1 MRLPGYDAFVLP
13 ALRDMHSMDPTVL
26 ETDEIALQGMLV
38 DEGYLNYWPT
48 LVDIGAAL
56 EALAIERGLGDAA

>member
-1 MRLPGYDAFVLP
+1 
-13 ALRDMHSMDPTVL
+13 MDPTVL